1 METKLDRIHQLQDI
15 IYGKGGYVKFSNYIT
30 IKVNDDGEQIE
41 LNIMGLAMVE
51 ENPDFCEIKMIDSTF
66 EMWSVEDYCSEKI
79 LTIFLR
85 ELATFPIEHIVT
97 TIVGADE
104 IDDKVLEYKDGT
116 FTAFW
121 LNADGD
127 IDYKSGNSLDD
138 AKAIL
143 YGVHH
148 HKC

>member
-1 METKLDRIHQLQDI
+1 METKLGRIRQLQDI
-15 IYGKGGYVKFSNYIT
+15 TYGKGGYVKFDNPIE
-30 IKVNDDGEQIE
+30 IMVNDDGKQIT

-51 ENPDFCEIKMIDSTF
+51 ENQDFCEIKMIDSTF

-85 ELATFPIEHIVT
+85 ELVTFPIEHIVT

-104 IDDKVLEYKDGT
+104 IYDKVLEYKDGT

-127 IDYKSGNSLDD
+127 IDHHSGNSLDD
-138 AKAIL
+138 IKSFL

-148 HKC
+148 HN